1 MGVTSDALLTQKAY
15 ANFIEPY
22 EDRVA
27 NVKDFLDRLA
37 PHLEVRFFELLDPI
51 GIAGDSTE
59 MKACVLTKETQKG
72 GMMINQAREAKG
84 LPPLELIYADM
95 IMTTDPSSPCG
106 DSEATS
112 FSNKMSSTIVR

>member
-15 ANFIEPY
+15 AHFIEPY

-37 PHLEVRFFELLDPI
+37 PHLEVRFFELSDPI
-51 GIAGDSTE
+51 GIAADSIE

-95 IMTTDPSSPCG
+95 IMTTDPSSLCG
-106 DSEATS
+106 DSEVTS